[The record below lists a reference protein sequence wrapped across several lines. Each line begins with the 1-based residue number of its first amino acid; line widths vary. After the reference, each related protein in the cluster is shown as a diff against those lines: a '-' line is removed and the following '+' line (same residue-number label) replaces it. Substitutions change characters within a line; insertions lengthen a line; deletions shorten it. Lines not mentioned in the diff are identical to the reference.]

1 MLKGYIRPI
10 KLDDAELVLEWRNQE
25 AVRINMYNHQ
35 IISLET
41 HMRWFH
47 SMLQNEACHYFIY
60 ERNQTPLGVLA
71 ISDIDKS
78 NQKASWA
85 FYSGDITARGI
96 GSEMEKL
103 ALDYA
108 FNTLNLNKLCCEVL
122 EFNQSVINFHRKF
135 GFQVEGIRRKDYLRD
150 GKFYDIYQLAILKDE
165 YQNSLIESVLTIP
178 RTQVLSI
185 HAQNYTTLIS
195 QFMEEII
202 TTYPGKAAELINY
215 SVCHISPISNKATE
229 LICNATLKLNVNGKT
244 EIEYRFLQK
253 DDLLSIINATFK
265 SIF

>member
-71 ISDIDKS
+71 ISEIDKS

-85 FYSGDITARGI
+85 F
-96 GSEMEKL
+96 
-103 ALDYA
+103 
-108 FNTLNLNKLCCEVL
+108 
-122 EFNQSVINFHRKF
+122 
-135 GFQVEGIRRKDYLRD
+135 
-150 GKFYDIYQLAILKDE
+150 
-165 YQNSLIESVLTIP
+165 
-178 RTQVLSI
+178 
-185 HAQNYTTLIS
+185 
-195 QFMEEII
+195 
-202 TTYPGKAAELINY
+202 
-215 SVCHISPISNKATE
+215 
-229 LICNATLKLNVNGKT
+229 
-244 EIEYRFLQK
+244 
-253 DDLLSIINATFK
+253 
-265 SIF
+265 

>member
-35 IISLET
+35 IISLAT
-41 HMRWFH
+41 HMKWFN
-47 SMLQNEACHYFIY
+47 SILQNESCHYFIY
-60 ERNQTPLGVLA
+60 ERNQIPLGVLA
-71 ISDIDKS
+71 ISDIDKN

-96 GSEMEKL
+96 GSEMEQL

-122 EFNQSVINFHRKF
+122 EFNHSVINFHRKF
-135 GFQVEGIRRKDYLRD
+135 GFQIEGIRRKDYYRD
-150 GKFYDIYQLAILKDE
+150 GKFYDIYQLALLKDE
-165 YQNSLIESVLTIP
+165 YKNSLIESVLTIP
-178 RTQVLSI
+178 RTQVFNI
-185 HAQNYTTLIS
+185 HASNYTALIS
-195 QFMEEII
+195 RFMEDII
-202 TTYPGKAAELINY
+202 PIYPGTAAELTDY
-215 SVCHISPISNKATE
+215 SVSYASPINNGIE
-229 LICNATLKLNVNGKT
+229 LVCNATLKLHVNGKT
-244 EIEYRFLQK
+244 EIEYRFLQT
-253 DDLLSIINATFK
+253 DDLLSVINAKFK